1 MKSVNEEDKVFK
13 RKIKILSEKTSFYF
27 IQIIKILNTFEIMST
42 TSKPKHIGRNIS
54 RIRELKGMKQE
65 ALAIAIGLSQQTV
78 SNIEASETVDEDKLV
93 EIAKA
98 LGVTKEAIESF
109 SEENVINYFNTFNES
124 VSGSFITNNECTFNP
139 LDKVVELYERLVQ
152 AEKDKVE
159 YLEKL
164 LKGK

>member
-1 MKSVNEEDKVFK
+1 
-13 RKIKILSEKTSFYF
+13 
-27 IQIIKILNTFEIMST
+27 MST
-42 TSKPKHIGRNIS
+42 ATKPKHIGRNIS

-65 ALAIAIGLSQQTV
+65 ALAIAIGVSQQYV
-78 SNIEASETVDEDKLV
+78 STIEASETVDKERLS

-98 LGVTKEAIESF
+98 LGVTIEAIENF
-109 SEENVINYFNTFNES
+109 SEESVFNFFNNFYDNS
-124 VSGSFITNNECTFNP
+124 SSAQGSGDNNNHCTFNP